1 MTFLRRPVDPIR
13 RLATI
18 LMLLACMAC
27 VDSMPVTAEDD
38 ATARDSLRGL
48 NGLHLSIAK
57 VSPELAARGITTD
70 VVFAEAV
77 LQLRQAAIPILDEQ
91 KKTAPGAP
99 ELFVEVLANLDPNF
113 DQCSFAFRLEL
124 RQLTR
129 LERDAKRPAAYAVT
143 WSIGGIGEAGA
154 QWRQILREELAYYV
168 GRFVDAYRLANPL

>member
-1 MTFLRRPVDPIR
+1 MTFPRHTVNTVR
-13 RLATI
+13 RLAATGA
-18 LMLLACMAC
+18 LLAGIAC
-27 VDSMPVTAEDD
+27 LALRPVTAEDD

-48 NGLHLSIAK
+48 TGLHLRIAE

-70 VVFAEAV
+70 VVFAEAL

-129 LERDAKRPAAYAVT
+129 LERDAKRPAAHAVT

-154 QWRQILREELAYYV
+154 QWRQVLREELAYYV